1 MGVSSSLFSSIS
13 GLNTMGEAMSV
24 LGDNVANVNTIAFKS
39 SRASF
44 QDVLSQSV
52 STAAGSAQVGRG
64 VTLATVDG
72 LFAQGSF
79 ESSSTPTDMAIGG
92 QGFFMLRAGDNAEA
106 NMFSRAGQFRFDQE
120 GNLVNPTGAFVQ
132 GWTLETSTGERQGTI
147 GDIQIGKSTPPTPTN
162 HIEVITNVDARVP
175 NESNE
180 TTLYNAWDA
189 RNAAS
194 VNPSPPITAGNYNY
208 TTAIKVFDTKGASHD
223 VTVYFDRTTKDN
235 QWEFLVTV
243 NPAEDLR
250 TLTDAEQVIYAP
262 NERINYEDPK
272 QKGAGALMY
281 GTIDYNTGG
290 AIDTINA
297 WHVPPDGEVDPAQN
311 TNRIFLDAAESYFSF
326 PVNFT
331 GDDTNLAIELS
342 FGARYTGLQTPL
354 PQILVSDNGAFAN
367 AGTSAYITKETLWN
381 SVYDQNGNAMATAVL
396 PAVDSFDVTGF
407 NYSGDA
413 VTFHYDVVGT
423 NKVSDFLTQLG
434 DEFDCTATI
443 DSLGR
448 LKLTDGSDGPS
459 GFFISSFVANTLS
472 GADPFGSQVNVNTS
486 KQQIVSPGRAL
497 SSVGGPPITAA
508 STWGAVFASAGGTA
522 VPADGTFTFTGFRS
536 DNIAVTDTF
545 TVNTTQSPT
554 DTVQDLLSWLE
565 TTFQAS
571 AQIDGAGRLVLTDW
585 TASTSTHTSY
595 LAISDITYG
604 AGAPAIFGPAATDF
618 STILG
623 DSIMDDSRQ
632 GITVSNDFEFEAL
645 SSTQYA
651 NSSTTIFQ
659 DQNGFASGFLQSVSV
674 DTDGVITGAYSN
686 GQVLQRAQVAL
697 ATFNNLDGLF
707 KEGGNIYTQTTKSGA
722 PITGAPGTNGLGSIA
737 PNALEQSNV
746 DIGSE
751 FVRLITTQRGFQA
764 NSKIIT
770 TVDEMLTDLINIK
783 R

>member
-1 MGVSSSLFSSIS
+1 
-13 GLNTMGEAMSV
+13 MGEAMSV

-120 GNLVNPTGAFVQ
+120 GNLVNPTGSFVQ
-132 GWTLETSTGERQGTI
+132 GWTLETTTGERQGTI
-147 GDIQIGKSTPPTPTN
+147 GDIQIGKSTPPTPTER
-162 HIEVITNVDARVP
+162 IEVITNVDARVA
-175 NESNE
+175 NE
-180 TTLYNAWDA
+180 TNETRLFDAWDA

-194 VNPSPPITAGNYNY
+194 VNPSPPITSSNYEY
-208 TTAIKVFDTKGASHD
+208 TTAIKVFDSKGASHD
-223 VTVYFDRTTKDN
+223 ITVYFDRTSKDN

-243 NPAEDLR
+243 NPQEDMR
-250 TLTDAEQVIYAP
+250 AFTEEQKDIYP
-262 NERINYEDPK
+262 PYERYNYEDPR
-272 QKGAGALMY
+272 QKGAGSLLY
-281 GTIDYNTGG
+281 GTIDYSTSG
-290 AIDTINA
+290 AIDAINA
-297 WHVPPDGEVDPAQN
+297 WNVPPDGRVEPAQL
-311 TNRIFLDAAESYFSF
+311 TNRITLDTAESYYSF

-331 GDDTNLAIELS
+331 GDTVNSPIQIN
-342 FGARYTGLQTPL
+342 FGARYTGLQSGQN
-354 PQILVSDNGAFAN
+354 QILVSDLGAFAN
-367 AGTSAYITKETLWN
+367 SGTSSYITKETLMT
-381 SVYDQNGNAMATAVL
+381 SVYDQNGNALAVGDTFSFAGYDNL
-396 PAVDSFDVTGF
+396 GAAVGPWTYTVTGT
-407 NYSGDA
+407 D
-413 VTFHYDVVGT
+413 
-423 NKVSDFLTQLG
+423 KVSDFLNALG
-434 DEFDCTATI
+434 GQFSCTATV

-448 LKLTDGSDGPS
+448 LKLTDLSAGVSS
-459 GFFISSFVANTLS
+459 GFYVSSFTNVAAS
-472 GADPFGSQVNVNTS
+472 GADPFGSQINITTS
-486 KQQIVSPGRAL
+486 KQQILSPGRAL
-497 SSVGGPPITAA
+497 ATAGMTPPVINADSGWDAVYASSGAGPVVGGN
-508 STWGAVFASAGGTA
+508 
-522 VPADGTFTFTGFRS
+522 TFTFAGTTS
-536 DNIAVTDTF
+536 DNVPVPATAYTAVAGG
-545 TVNTTQSPT
+545 
-554 DTVQDLLSWLE
+554 TVQDLLTWLE
-565 TTFQAS
+565 STFGAN
-571 AQIDGAGRLVLTDW
+571 AQIDGAGRLVLTDR
-585 TASTSTHTSY
+585 TSTSSDHPGV
-595 LAISDITYG
+595 LAISGITYG
-604 AGAPAIFGPAATDF
+604 GGAPAIFGAAATPF
-618 STILG
+618 STIPG
-623 DSIMDDSRQ
+623 DSSEDGSRQ
-632 GITVSNDFEFEAL
+632 GTMVSSVFEAEAL

-674 DTDGVITGAYSN
+674 DTDGIITGAYSN